1 MSPVDKSP
9 TAPRKTGVWLK
20 QTSYENQIGTA
31 ALTWVLIRIK
41 YKGTCIHCEETIPE
55 NSLAEWHKGI
65 GVRHEKC
72 AKQYEKS
79 EKYKRF
85 VYDAALIEDVDH
97 FTKYLDLA
105 FETQPFNENQLARY
119 AAYLFD
125 TYEFESAIRFYDL
138 ILKNLVY
145 S

>member
-31 ALTWVLIRIK
+31 SLTWVLIRMK

-55 NSLAEWHKGI
+55 NSLAEWHKGV

-79 EKYKRF
+79 EKYRRF
-85 VYDAALIEDVDH
+85 VYDAAL
-97 FTKYLDLA
+97 
-105 FETQPFNENQLARY
+105 
-119 AAYLFD
+119 
-125 TYEFESAIRFYDL
+125 
-138 ILKNLVY
+138 
-145 S
+145 